1 MPEDEI
7 AAMTKI
13 ELDDSLRSRLG
24 NLQDTIEVF
33 DGSTTVGY
41 FLPKSAFYSLLQS
54 PNDAAE
60 LRRRIEAGGGRTLKE
75 IWADLE
81 KLA

>member
-1 MPEDEI
+1 
-7 AAMTKI
+7 MTKI

-24 NLQDTIEVF
+24 NLQDTVEVA

-54 PNDAAE
+54 PNDLAE

-81 KLA
+81 KRA

>member
-1 MPEDEI
+1 
-7 AAMTKI
+7 MTKI

-24 NLQDTIEVF
+24 NLQDTVEVA

-54 PNDAAE
+54 PNDTAE